1 MEILLSTIPWAN
13 TDRLKSWSLRGD
25 SLIWVCLSSSH
36 EFFKTLLLNIVIKKK
51 YTYIHFTHTHTPLKL
66 KQSRR
71 VLWRLPWNVIY
82 FLQQNLGK
90 SCQEKWNMSRGFP
103 SCWAETC
110 SSHSENFFLIPWRP
124 FLYADMG
131 SALCKLHS
139 VAQDEYSTY
148 WEPEEAG
155 IPYLPFRKALLR

>member
-1 MEILLSTIPWAN
+1 MEILLSTIPWAK

-25 SLIWVCLSSSH
+25 SLIWVCLSSSY

-51 YTYIHFTHTHTPLKL
+51 SIHTYILHTHTPLKL
-66 KQSRR
+66 KQNGR
-71 VLWRLPWNVIY
+71 VLWGLPWNVIY

-90 SCQEKWNMSRGFP
+90 SCQGKWNVSRAFP

-110 SSHSENFFLIPWRP
+110 CSRSENFFLIPWRP
-124 FLYADMG
+124 FLYADLG